1 MASSPLHTVLILGR
15 SAGPSSL
22 RRWTISLSH
31 THTHTHTHTQVRR
44 AHVLRGLEDLK
55 SYRPCKPQ
63 LFTQKDYMRVI
74 M

>member
-22 RRWTISLSH
+22 RRWTI

-44 AHVLRGLEDLK
+44 THVLRGLEDLK

-63 LFTQKDYMRVI
+63 LFTQRDYMRVI